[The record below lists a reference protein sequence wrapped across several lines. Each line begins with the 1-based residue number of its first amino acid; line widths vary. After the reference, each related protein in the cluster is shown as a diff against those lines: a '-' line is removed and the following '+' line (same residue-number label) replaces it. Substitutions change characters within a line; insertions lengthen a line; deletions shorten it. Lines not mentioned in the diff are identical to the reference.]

1 MNGDNPIVFDEIQL
15 AYKTVKVSR
24 SVFIVSVVLDTFHDE
39 SIIEIHA
46 VQWYFEIWSIVLQ
59 TKNHNIWVHLKI
71 AGIVAYES
79 NELIIGISF

>member
-46 VQWYFEIWSIVLQ
+46 VQ
-59 TKNHNIWVHLKI
+59 
-71 AGIVAYES
+71 
-79 NELIIGISF
+79 